1 VAARCQSR
9 RGRSP
14 TLSRGTVLSGIP
26 SLADFVSADDHSRGP
41 DDAALIVVEY
51 GDYQCPYCDAA
62 RFVVEELLNN
72 FSESLRFVI
81 RNFPLAD
88 VHPHAKK
95 AAVVAEAVGLQGKFW
110 EMHDVLYENQW
121 ELDDDALLR
130 YATFVGAD
138 VDQMMADLGSG
149 PLRRV
154 ESDFE
159 SALRSGANATPTFFV
174 NGVRYDGSLQ
184 YEPLADY
191 LQEVLDQ

>member
-1 VAARCQSR
+1 MN
-9 RGRSP
+9 
-14 TLSRGTVLSGIP
+14 GIP
-26 SLADFVSADDHSRGP
+26 FLATPVSVADHSRGP

-62 RFVVEELLNN
+62 RIVVDELLKN
-72 FSESLRFVI
+72 FRESLRFVF

-88 VHPHAKK
+88 VYPHAKK

-110 EMHDVLYENQW
+110 EMHDVLFDNQW
-121 ELDDDALLR
+121 QLDDEALLR
-130 YATFVGAD
+130 YAAQVGAD
-138 VDQMMADLGSG
+138 VHQMMADLGSG
-149 PLRRV
+149 ALRRV

-174 NGVRYDGSLQ
+174 NGVRYDGPLQ
-184 YEPLADY
+184 YQPLADY

>member
-1 VAARCQSR
+1 MSDI
-9 RGRSP
+9 P
-14 TLSRGTVLSGIP
+14 TL
-26 SLADFVSADDHSRGP
+26 ADPVSADDHSRGP

-51 GDYQCPYCDAA
+51 GDYQCPYCDDA
-62 RFVVEELLNN
+62 RIVVGELLNK
-72 FSESLRFVI
+72 FGESLRFVF

-88 VHPHAKK
+88 VYPHAKK

-110 EMHDVLYENQW
+110 EMHDVLYDNQW
-121 ELDDDALLR
+121 QLDDDALVR
-130 YATFVGAD
+130 YATQVGAD
-138 VDQMMADLGSG
+138 VDQMIADLEGE

-184 YEPLADY
+184 YEPFANH
-191 LQEVLDQ
+191 LQEVIDQ

>member
-1 VAARCQSR
+1 LRDV
-9 RGRSP
+9 P
-14 TLSRGTVLSGIP
+14 F
-26 SLADFVSADDHSRGP
+26 LADPVSADDHSRGP
-41 DDAALIVVEY
+41 DDATLIVVEY

-62 RFVVEELLNN
+62 RIVVDELLRN
-72 FSESLRFVI
+72 FRGLLRFVF

-95 AAVVAEAVGLQGKFW
+95 AAEVAEAVGLQGKFW
-110 EMHDVLYENQW
+110 EMHDVLFDNQW
-121 ELDDDALLR
+121 QLDDDALLR
-130 YATFVGAD
+130 YAAQVGAD
-138 VDQMMADLGSG
+138 VHQMMADLGRG

-184 YEPLADY
+184 YEPLANY
-191 LQEVLDQ
+191 LQEILDQEVAALGNIGHL